1 MGVVS
6 VVVVVG
12 TVVVWILLILLM
24 PVHAAVDETAFT
36 LIGVLLL
43 SRFPMSAIDTVSW
56 RL

>member
-43 SRFPMSAIDTVSW
+43 SRFQ
-56 RL
+56 